1 MSSRTIVVCGKGG
14 VGKTTVSAMLCRR
27 LAVDS
32 SLRTLAVDADH
43 AGGLGLALG
52 LEPETT
58 LRHVREQSLAELASG
73 TTSRKA
79 DLHQSV
85 EYRLTAALSERD
97 SLAFLALGR
106 PEEQGCFCAVNSV
119 LKRALAHLSS
129 QFDLTLV
136 DAEAGLEQINRDV
149 VGEVDLL
156 LLVSDSS
163 VKAIRVAEAI
173 EKLAT
178 RLGRARH
185 CGLLINRV
193 PDEATALAV
202 HRRTSLP
209 LLGWI
214 PQDREVTRFDAEARP
229 FFDMPDTPATAAVE
243 RALAPYLL
251 ARKSHL
257 PAAPSLV
264 P

>member
-1 MSSRTIVVCGKGG
+1 MSGRTIVVCGKGG
-14 VGKTTVSAMLCRR
+14 VGKTTVSAILCRR
-27 LAVDS
+27 LAAAA

-52 LEPETT
+52 LDPAIT
-58 LRHVREQSLAELASG
+58 LRHVREQSLADLASG
-73 TTSRKA
+73 ATSRKA

-85 EYRLTAALSERD
+85 EYRLAEALTERD

-149 VGEVDLL
+149 VGDVDLL
-156 LLVSDSS
+156 LLVSDTS
-163 VKAIRVAEAI
+163 VKSLRVAEAI
-173 EKLAT
+173 RRLAT
-178 RLGRARH
+178 RLGRARD
-185 CGLLINRV
+185 CGLVINRV
-193 PDEATALAV
+193 PNEATAQAV
-202 HRRTSLP
+202 LQRTDLP

-214 PQDREVTRFDAEARP
+214 PTDDEVTRFDAEARP
-229 FFDMPDTPATAAVE
+229 FFEMGDTPATLAVD
-243 RALAPYLL
+243 RALAPFLD
-251 ARKSHL
+251 
-257 PAAPSLV
+257 
-264 P
+264 

>member
-14 VGKTTVSAMLCRR
+14 VGKTTISAMLCRR
-27 LAVDS
+27 LAAAPSV
-32 SLRTLAVDADH
+32 RTLAVDADH

-52 LEPETT
+52 LDPDIT
-58 LRHVREQSLAELASG
+58 LRHVREQSLAELESHVA
-73 TTSRKA
+73 SRKA

-85 EYRLTAALSERD
+85 EYRLAEALTERD

-106 PEEQGCFCAVNSV
+106 SEAQGCFCAVNAV

-149 VGEVDLL
+149 VGDIDLL
-156 LLVSDSS
+156 LLVSDTS
-163 VKAIRVAEAI
+163 VKSLRVAEAI
-173 EKLAT
+173 QKLAT
-178 RLGRARH
+178 RLGRARS

-193 PDEATALAV
+193 DDDATARAV
-202 HRRTSLP
+202 HQRTSIP

-214 PQDREVTRFDAEARP
+214 PQDDEVTRFDAEARP
-229 FFDMPDTPATAAVE
+229 FFEMSDTPATIAVD
-243 RALAPYLL
+243 RALAPFLL
-251 ARKSHL
+251 GD
-257 PAAPSLV
+257 
-264 P
+264 